1 MTPARNSDRRYGGI
15 AIVLH
20 WAMALLLI
28 VLVVIGLY
36 MTRLPD
42 VGFNQTKVWL
52 IIGHKELG
60 MLALGLASVR
70 FAWRFGNELP
80 ALVGAMPQWQQ
91 VAARFVHLCFY
102 ALMFALPVS
111 GWLMSSAA
119 GFPVPFFGLFQFP
132 DLIGYNEHHY
142 EVLLALHKALGYAI
156 IPFIVVHAGA
166 AVRHHFISRDDT
178 LRKMLPA
185 RQS

>member
-1 MTPARNSDRRYGGI
+1 MTPARNTSRRYGTI
-15 AIVLH
+15 AMLLH
-20 WAMALLLI
+20 WAMALLLVAL
-28 VLVVIGLY
+28 VLLGLY

-52 IIGHKELG
+52 IIYHKELG
-60 MLALGLASVR
+60 MLALGLVAVR

-80 ALVGAMPQWQQ
+80 VLVGAMPEWQQ

-119 GFPVPFFGLFQFP
+119 GFPVPFFGLFYWP
-132 DLIGYNEHHY
+132 DLIGYSEHHY
-142 EVLLALHKALGYAI
+142 ALLLALHKALGYAI
-156 IPFIVVHAGA
+156 IPFIAVHAGA
-166 AVRHHFISRDDT
+166 ALRHHFISRDDT

-185 RQS
+185 QPS